1 MNGMTRPSGA
11 SPRVR
16 LVQAPKD
23 GSRLRGRYSD
33 VPLSAVLKLSPHI
46 SDELAPE
53 IKRRLDGAFTA
64 ALYLQNSAKK
74 QTCPSKRA
82 LGALRQVA
90 AKHRK
95 LLESASIL
103 RELALSYEQELASEA
118 SNEGSDPKALARS
131 LLRRDCEGVA
141 RLVRHATTVCRKWDN
156 GPPTPMCVMS
166 TGKIVPIEESPLTVG
181 GHSKPHV
188 GIIVHAIYNIWT
200 NMLGLG
206 EKPTITP
213 KSPFVKFAYA
223 VFRLSGEKIEPK
235 YPTMEK
241 RLTNKGYLQFHRDQP
256 KFADRN

>member
-1 MNGMTRPSGA
+1 MNGMTRPAAA
-11 SPRVR
+11 SPRMR

-23 GSRLRGRYSD
+23 GSRVRGRYSD
-33 VPLSAVLKLSPHI
+33 VPLSAVLELSPHI

-64 ALYLQNSAKK
+64 ALHLQNSAKE
-74 QTCPSKRA
+74 QCRPSKRA
-82 LGALRQVA
+82 LAAMRKVA

-95 LLESASIL
+95 LLESSSIL
-103 RELALSYEQELASEA
+103 CELEQELASEA
-118 SNEGSDPKALARS
+118 SNEGGDPKSLARS
-131 LLRRDCEGVA
+131 LLQRDCEGVA
-141 RLVRHATTVCRKWDN
+141 RIERLATNVCRKWDN
-156 GPPTPMCVMS
+156 GPPAPPTPMCVMS
-166 TGKIVPIEESPLTVG
+166 AGKIVRIEKSPLTVG

-200 NMLGLG
+200 NVLGLE

-223 VFRLSGEKIEPK
+223 VFRLSGERIEPK